1 MGWDLSLHKKN
12 TETGEAESCY
22 VEVPHNLKGGTY
34 VVGGTREL
42 WMQVTHNYN
51 DFLAEA
57 LQESSL
63 DCLQGKTVKETLP
76 LLETAVQVLSQKY
89 NNPMPSERYWDATA
103 GNALKALQDLVDLAK
118 LAPLDAT
125 WHVWG

>member
-1 MGWDLSLHKKN
+1 MNEQINMGWDLSLHN
-12 TETGEAESCY
+12 GDQLCY

-51 DFLAEA
+51 TFLAEA
-57 LQESSL
+57 LRDSL

-89 NNPMPSERYWDATA
+89 DNPMPSEKYWDATA